1 MGLSNGTV
9 FAEASGPT
17 CSAKK
22 KISVMALKTA
32 TLFARKTEYHG
43 LVIET
48 RLQKTKYPNKSR
60 NTSMNSHSKK
70 QLEIPPRIPIPK
82 SNVKYLHSK
91 MLQREI
97 PPGIPIPKNNVKYLH
112 SKMFH
117 IVPKWPLKR

>member
-1 MGLSNGTV
+1 MKYLQEFSH
-9 FAEASGPT
+9 S
-17 CSAKK
+17 KK
-22 KISVMALKTA
+22 QHEIPPFQNNVPYRTVMALKTA

-60 NTSMNSHSKK
+60 NTSRNSHSKK

-97 PPGIPIPKNNVKYLH
+97 PP
-112 SKMFH
+112 
-117 IVPKWPLKR
+117 